1 MPDSFGCRRC
11 YGEDPRAA
19 WAYYEE
25 GLAVER
31 ELVGDSHFLVQLR
44 RCADCGQQFVWIFGE
59 AVDWQGGDDAQRREI
74 VPVSATEAEAAG
86 RLDYPSL
93 AALGVGPALPRNRLA
108 HRCGKRLRRVV
119 DGRASAATKSA
130 SLGRSRR
137 RRLAPQQSP
146 FALGSSSPRAR
157 GARWWVAGSR
167 PESKSAGPVRSVYAR
182 RASAGVKPSRSP
194 PTHRQAVQ
202 ILSHSVTE
210 ALRRPSCLAA
220 IPLQ

>member
-44 RCADCGQQFVWIFGE
+44 RCAE
-59 AVDWQGGDDAQRREI
+59 LRAAVRLDLRRG
-74 VPVSATEAEAAG
+74 G
-86 RLDYPSL
+86 RLEGRRRRPAPGDRPGERHRSGGGRQAGLSL
-93 AALGVGPALPRNRLA
+93 ARSPWGRPALPRNGLG
-108 HRCGKRLRRVV
+108 HRCGRPLGRVV
-119 DGRASAATKSA
+119 DGRASVATKSA
-130 SLGRSRR
+130 SLGDPADVG
-137 RRLAPQQSP
+137 LAPQQSP

-182 RASAGVKPSRSP
+182 RASAGVKPSRSRP
-194 PTHRQAVQ
+194 PNPVPQRD
-202 ILSHSVTE
+202 
-210 ALRRPSCLAA
+210 
-220 IPLQ
+220 